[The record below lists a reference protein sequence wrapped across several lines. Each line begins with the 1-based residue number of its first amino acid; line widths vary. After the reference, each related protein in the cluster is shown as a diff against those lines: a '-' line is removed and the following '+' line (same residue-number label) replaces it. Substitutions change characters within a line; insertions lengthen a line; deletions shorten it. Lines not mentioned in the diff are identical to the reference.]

1 MGSEM
6 CIRDS
11 CRGHQLLNIH
21 MGGSL
26 HQDIPD
32 AGYKDIDHAK
42 PYENATKHIH
52 EIEVEKNTKLNQIL
66 KVQTLKVNSIHHQ
79 AINKLGDN
87 LEVSAR
93 SSDGI
98 IEGIE
103 TTNNWDAIG
112 VQWHPEYIS
121 EDKASN
127 DLFDWLIN

>member
-1 MGSEM
+1 MLKMLKLKLTIQS
-6 CIRDS
+6 DS
-11 CRGHQLLNIH
+11 NCYMI
-21 MGGSL
+21 
-26 HQDIPD
+26 
-32 AGYKDIDHAK
+32 
-42 PYENATKHIH
+42 
-52 EIEVEKNTKLNQIL
+52 EITVWLKKLNQIL